1 MGAASQRNMLRFVKS
16 NPDMVKALEGK
27 DVFLPVILAI
37 GYAESGFISDAAKNR
52 NNYFGIDNG
61 RTKFSTAGSAFA
73 YQANLYYSEPYKS
86 LGVTKAKDPY
96 EQLKLISKAGYY
108 EMDNDG
114 SLGQNP
120 KIKPQLGNA
129 KWNNKKQRWIRPDG
143 SIVTFTLAES
153 QKYYYDT
160 TKGFIDDALTAIPV
174 GKVINSS
181 QIIASL

>member
-1 MGAASQRNMLRFVKS
+1 MGAVSQRNMLRFVKA

-27 DVFLPVILAI
+27 DVFFPVILAI
-37 GYAESGFISDAAKNR
+37 GYAESGFNSDAAKNR

-61 RTKFSTAGSAFA
+61 RTKFSSAGSAFA
-73 YQANLYYSEPYKS
+73 YQANLFYEKEYKK

-96 EQLKLISKAGYY
+96 EQMKLIADAGYY

-114 SLGQNP
+114 SLGENP
-120 KIKPQLGNA
+120 KIKPRLGNA

-143 SIVTFTLAES
+143 SIVTFTKSES
-153 QKYYYDT
+153 HKYYYDT
-160 TKGFIDDALTAIPV
+160 IKPFINDALIAIPI